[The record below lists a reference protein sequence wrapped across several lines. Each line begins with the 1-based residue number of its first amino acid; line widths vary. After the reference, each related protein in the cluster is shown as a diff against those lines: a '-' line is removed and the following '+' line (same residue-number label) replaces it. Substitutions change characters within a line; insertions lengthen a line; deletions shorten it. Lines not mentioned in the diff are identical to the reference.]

1 MQRTLIRLVKV
12 TPLGFWYGITALVI
26 PFYVLFDGKARRV
39 SYRFFRERMGYGRLK
54 AARHVFINMFGLGK
68 VVIDRFAAY
77 AGKRFGLV
85 CDHLERYDQA
95 KGAQINFSCHM
106 GNYEMGGYMFHS
118 DRPMRVLVYAG
129 ETATVMQNR
138 SRMFGET
145 NISMIPVSPDMSHL
159 FAINAALSSG
169 EIVSI
174 PADRTFGSRKT
185 LRIPFLGDE
194 AAFPAGPFTL
204 AVQREVPALAVFV
217 LKESTRDYR
226 IILENMHIPTEG
238 STAEKVESLARE
250 YVAALEKV
258 VRQYPDQWYNF
269 YDFWAE

>member
-1 MQRTLIRLVKV
+1 MQRTLIRLIKV
-12 TPLGFWYGITALVI
+12 LPLEFWYGITALVI
-26 PFYVLFDGKARRV
+26 PFYVLFDGKARRA
-39 SYRFFRERMGYGRLK
+39 SYRFFRQRMGYGRLK
-54 AARHVFINMFGLGK
+54 AGRHVFINMFGLGK

-77 AGKRFGLV
+77 AGKRFGLL
-85 CDHLERYDQA
+85 CDHQERFDRE
-95 KGAQINFSCHM
+95 KGALITFSCHM
-106 GNYEMGGYMFHS
+106 GNYEMGGYMFHTG
-118 DRPMRVLVYAG
+118 RPMRVLVYAG

-138 SRMFGET
+138 SRLFGDS

-159 FAINAALSSG
+159 FAINAALADG

-185 LRIPFLGDE
+185 LRIPFLGEE
-194 AAFPAGPFTL
+194 ASFPAGPFTL

-217 LKESTRDYR
+217 LKNSTRDYR
-226 IILENMHIPTEG
+226 VILENMHIPAEG
-238 STAEKVESLARE
+238 SNAAKVETLARE
-250 YVAALEKV
+250 YVATLEKV